1 LIDVNCIDI
10 NSATIEE
17 LREINH
23 IDVERAGQLI
33 DLRPFSSIKDLARI
47 KGIGPARVA
56 DIEAQNLA
64 CIGG

>member
-1 LIDVNCIDI
+1 MILII
-10 NSATIEE
+10 ATIEE

-23 IDVERAGQLI
+23 IGVERARELI
-33 DLRPFSSIKDLARI
+33 ELCPFSSIKDLDRI